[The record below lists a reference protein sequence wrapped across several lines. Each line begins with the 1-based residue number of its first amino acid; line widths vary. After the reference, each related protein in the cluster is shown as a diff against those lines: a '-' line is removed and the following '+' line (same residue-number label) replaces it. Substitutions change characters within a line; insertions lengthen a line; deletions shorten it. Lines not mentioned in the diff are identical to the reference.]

1 MKINY
6 SDQLNHPRWKAL
18 RQIILERDNYKCQ
31 ECNIYSDNLH
41 VHHKIYIENRMAW
54 DYHTQLLITLC
65 PECHKKLHARMTAI
79 QERIG
84 FMTKDQLYFAV
95 DIINMLQLGTPEQGL
110 KTLEYLTNE
119 LKNTIHE

>member
-1 MKINY
+1 MRINY
-6 SDQLNHPRWKAL
+6 SDQLKSKYWLSL
-18 RQIILERDNYKCQ
+18 RELILERDNYKCQ
-31 ECNIYSDNLH
+31 ECNCESNKLN
-41 VHHKIYIENRMAW
+41 VHHKVYIENRMAW
-54 DYHTQLLITLC
+54 DYSHLLLITLC
-65 PECHKKLHARMTAI
+65 PDCHKKVHARMTAI

-95 DIINMLQLGTPEQGL
+95 DIINMLQLATPEQGL